1 MHNVEPLYAFRK
13 RQKDFIKILAMLFIP
28 IAYNFID
35 EVSEVFPHNEKKQGI
50 FKGKLQADQVFL
62 RQQELHSYPLL

>member
-1 MHNVEPLYAFRK
+1 
-13 RQKDFIKILAMLFIP
+13 MLFIP